1 MCVDEA
7 HECRYCAH
15 VIHED
20 NQAGRVAAYGGGAQC
35 RCAAHEVPQPL
46 LWCDGMKW

>member
-15 VIHED
+15 VIYED
-20 NQAGRVAAYGGGAQC
+20 NPGRVAAYGRSTVQMRSA
-35 RCAAHEVPQPL
+35 
-46 LWCDGMKW
+46 